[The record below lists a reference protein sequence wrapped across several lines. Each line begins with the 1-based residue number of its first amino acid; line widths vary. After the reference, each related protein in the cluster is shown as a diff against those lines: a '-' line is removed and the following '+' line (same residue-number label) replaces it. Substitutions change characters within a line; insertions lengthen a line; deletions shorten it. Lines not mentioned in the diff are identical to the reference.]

1 MQIDYYRNRYT
12 RVLSG
17 QDTIYILKYLEAK
30 EIISK
35 NITEDQFME
44 YPFIKGY
51 SQLKN
56 LSIEEAAKEVLL
68 NYEIESGFL
77 AESENLRMKYTD
89 IVRKEKDIKNDLH
102 YFSH

>member
-1 MQIDYYRNRYT
+1 MLFR
-12 RVLSG
+12 S
-17 QDTIYILKYLEAK
+17 
-30 EIISK
+30 
-35 NITEDQFME
+35 

-89 IVRKEKDIKNDLH
+89 IVRKEKDIKNLKTILKNFEVEN
-102 YFSH
+102 YLLSSL